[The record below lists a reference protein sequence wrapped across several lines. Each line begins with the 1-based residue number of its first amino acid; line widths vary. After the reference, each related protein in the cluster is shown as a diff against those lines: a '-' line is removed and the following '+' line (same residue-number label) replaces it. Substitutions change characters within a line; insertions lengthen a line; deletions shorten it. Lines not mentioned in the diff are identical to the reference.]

1 MISRLNNK
9 LSCLQPR
16 NTFSL
21 IRLKFTKKVSQY
33 WKKTATIEKL
43 LGIQKIGVQWF
54 LHQVYKKYTSW
65 SLLIQFCI
73 KRYQLL

>member
-1 MISRLNNK
+1 MTNRFSNK
-9 LSCLQPR
+9 FSCLQPR

-21 IRLKFTKKVSQY
+21 LRTKITKNDLLHL
-33 WKKTATIEKL
+33 KKTATIEKL

-65 SLLIQFCI
+65 CLLI
-73 KRYQLL
+73 